1 MPSLSEIRDFFKILD
16 RDFSQ
21 AMKYL
26 YDSVFS
32 NNNLILL
39 CNVIAMKEQNRAEK
53 PRSRVKSWNRGS
65 LFYVITLVVILSGS
79 FFLFMRYKHSEI
91 INAFNNDPKSSS
103 PQQFS
108 DPQEKPAVMVQS
120 HQKSPLFPG
129 KQQFSTLE
137 PDPISGQPQDQ
148 QQSEN
153 ALNQQTKTVEQSAQ
167 HQKSEN
173 SYQQLVSELN
183 AFYTY
188 LDQQPYMKEFHLKE
202 ASKTHF
208 SKLLQNLLDNPP
220 AITRETDDYFTL
232 LKNTAHFYR
241 ILGKENIFVLKG
253 ILDREKDSFE
263 KILKTFYALVD
274 QPEQLKNEFSLTI
287 PADNLYDYAGFFIN
301 TIGGR
306 LYLFRRDSASRMTIS
321 YYAVLIID
329 KANEQGN
336 SRLGIDLRPSID
348 SLIEEMENAGNKLKF
363 KEEYLDTLYDLKEKY
378 GNRG

>member
-1 MPSLSEIRDFFKILD
+1 
-16 RDFSQ
+16 
-21 AMKYL
+21 
-26 YDSVFS
+26 
-32 NNNLILL
+32 
-39 CNVIAMKEQNRAEK
+39 MKEPNRAER
-53 PRSRVKSWNRGS
+53 PRSRVKSWNRGT
-65 LFYVITLVVILSGS
+65 LFYAITLVVILSGS

-91 INAFNNDPKSSS
+91 INAFNDGPKSSS
-103 PQQFS
+103 PQQLAN
-108 DPQEKPAVMVQS
+108 PQEKPAETAQS
-120 HQKSPLFPG
+120 YQKNTPSPG
-129 KQQFSTLE
+129 NKQSATLE
-137 PDPISGQPQDQ
+137 PDSISGQSQDL

-153 ALNQQTKTVEQSAQ
+153 ALNQQTKTSEPSTH

-173 SYQQLVSELN
+173 SSQQLVSELN
-183 AFYTY
+183 AFYAH

-202 ASKTHF
+202 PSKTHF

-241 ILGKENIFVLKG
+241 VLGKENIFILKG
-253 ILDREKDSFE
+253 ILDREKESFE
-263 KILKTFYALVD
+263 KIFKTFYALTD

-321 YYAVLIID
+321 YYAVLIIN

-378 GNRG
+378 GNQG